1 MDCGNALNI
10 EPGLLGR
17 GDECAVLDEMLSSV
31 RGGQSRTLVLTGE
44 PGIGKTALLDYA
56 ANSAQGM
63 RLLRATGVESD
74 MELAFAF
81 LHQLCAPLL
90 DGPNRLP
97 PPQRDAL
104 AIAFGETEGPPPDRF
119 MVGLALLGLLTEAT
133 EHRPVLCLVDDAQW
147 LDEVSAKTLGFV
159 ARRLLAEPIGFL
171 FATRE
176 PSSELDD
183 LPGLRVSGLAETHAR
198 ALLHSAVTF
207 GIDDRVRDRIVAETR
222 GNPLALLELPRGLTI
237 TQLAGG
243 FGLVDEESLPARLR
257 ESFQRRIV
265 ALPEHARLFLLIAA
279 AEPVGDPLVIW
290 RAADA
295 LDVDAGEVDARTDGL
310 LTIDGSARFRHPL
323 VRSAVYRSAP
333 PDLRRRVHLALAEA
347 TDHHADP
354 DRRAWHLAAAAAKPD
369 EDVAAELERS
379 AGRAQARGGFAAS
392 AAFLGRAVALTQ
404 DPERRAERAL
414 RAAEANLH
422 AGAFDTALGLLATV
436 DGAPLVESQR
446 GRADML
452 RGHIGWA
459 SGLGSQA
466 PPLLLSA
473 GRRLEPFDAELARQ
487 TYMTAWFAA
496 GQAGRPAENVMH
508 DICEAIRAL
517 PHDDPPQP
525 HHQLLEGIALLMLE
539 GFDAA
544 TPILQRATEAI
555 PSVRDEDLLRWG
567 MAATVGSAIVWDIE
581 SLMATTSRL
590 VRLVR
595 ETGALAELPLN
606 LYSLGVA
613 TAWMGDLRG
622 AAALAAESE
631 NVSAATGSHFPPFL
645 QLRLLSLQG
654 TEQHCALLIAQV
666 IRQSEGGAQGDITT
680 PAHWAGAVLYNG
692 LARYDEA
699 LSAARKATANPL
711 NPTLPTWALP
721 ELVEAAVRSG
731 NQCEAQEALDRLI
744 ETTQPSGLDS
754 ALGIEARSR
763 AMLSDHTEAEDAYR
777 EAIERLGRTRLRPEA
792 GRAHLLYGEWLRREG
807 RRLEARAELRS
818 AHEMFSE
825 IGMEAFTER
834 ARRELMATGEKVR
847 KRNPENRGELTPQEQ
862 QIARLARDGLSNAEI
877 GAHLFI
883 SVRTVEWHMR
893 KVFQKLGITSRR
905 ELRGTLQDTLLVLML
920 VAQVAVSLFATTIP
934 AIEF

>member
-1 MDCGNALNI
+1 MDCGSPLKL
-10 EPGLLGR
+10 ETGLLGR
-17 GDECAVLDEMLSSV
+17 GDECAVLDELISGV
-31 RGGQSRTLVLTGE
+31 RGGHSRRLVLKGE
-44 PGIGKTALLDYA
+44 AGIGKTALLDYA
-56 ANSAQGM
+56 VESAREM

-97 PPQRDAL
+97 QPQRNAL
-104 AIAFGETEGPPPDRF
+104 AIAFGESEGPRPDRF
-119 MVGLALLGLLTEAT
+119 MVGLALLGLLAEAT
-133 EHRPVLCLVDDAQW
+133 EHRPVLCVVDDAQW
-147 LDEVSAKTLGFV
+147 LDEVSAKTLAFV
-159 ARRLLAEPIGFL
+159 ARRLLAEPVGFL

-176 PSSELDD
+176 ASSELDD
-183 LPGLRVSGLAETHAR
+183 LPDLQVSGLAAADAR
-198 ALLHSAVTF
+198 ALLRSAVTI

-237 TQLAGG
+237 TELAGG
-243 FGLVDEESLPARLR
+243 FGLVDEDSLPARLR
-257 ESFQRRIV
+257 ESFQRRID
-265 ALPEHARLFLLIAA
+265 ALPEGARLFLLIAA

-295 LDVDAGEVDARTDGL
+295 LEIDAREVDSNMDSL
-310 LTIDGSARFRHPL
+310 LTFDGSARFRHPL
-323 VRSAVYRSAP
+323 VRSTVYRSAP
-333 PDLRRRVHLALAEA
+333 PDLRRRVHLALATA
-347 TDHHADP
+347 TDYQVDP
-354 DRRAWHLAAAAAKPD
+354 DRRAWHLAAAALKPD
-369 EDVAAELERS
+369 ESVAAELERS

-392 AAFLGRAVALTQ
+392 AAFLGRSVALTE
-404 DPERRAERAL
+404 DPTRRAERAL
-414 RAAEANLH
+414 NAAEANLH
-422 AGAFDTALGLLATV
+422 AGAFDTALRLLATL
-436 DGAPLVESQR
+436 DGAPLDESQR

-452 RGHIGWA
+452 CGHIGWA

-496 GQAGRPAENVMH
+496 MQAGPPAENVMH
-508 DICEAIRAL
+508 EICGAIRAL
-517 PHDDPPQP
+517 PRTDDPPQP
-525 HHQLLEGIALLMLE
+525 HQMLLDGLALLMTE
-539 GFDAA
+539 GFEVGTPTLLKA
-544 TPILQRATEAI
+544 TGAL

-567 MAATVGSAIVWDIE
+567 MAATIASAVVWDVE
-581 SLMATTSRL
+581 GLMATTSRL

-595 ETGALAELPLN
+595 EAGALAELPLN

-631 NVSAATGSHFPPFL
+631 SVSAATGSHFPPFL

-654 TEQHCALLIAQV
+654 TEQDCAPLIAQV
-666 IRQSEGGAQGDITT
+666 IRQSEAGAQGDITT

-699 LSAARKATANPL
+699 FSAARRAIVNPL
-711 NPTLPTWALP
+711 NPALPTWALP

-731 NQCEAQEALDRLI
+731 NQDEAQKALDRLI
-744 ETTQPSGLDS
+744 ETTQPSALDS
-754 ALGIEARSR
+754 ALGIEARTR
-763 AMLSDHTEAEDAYR
+763 AMLSDHTEAESAYR

-807 RRLEARAELRS
+807 RRIEARAELRS
-818 AHEMFSE
+818 AHETFSE

-834 ARRELMATGEKVR
+834 TRRELMATGEKVR
-847 KRNPENRGELTPQEQ
+847 KRSPENRGELTPQEQ
-862 QIARLARDGLSNAEI
+862 QIARLARDGFSNAEI

-905 ELRGTLQDTLLVLML
+905 ELRGILQDTLPALIL
-920 VAQVAVSLFATTIP
+920 VAQVAASLLAATIP
-934 AIEF
+934 GD